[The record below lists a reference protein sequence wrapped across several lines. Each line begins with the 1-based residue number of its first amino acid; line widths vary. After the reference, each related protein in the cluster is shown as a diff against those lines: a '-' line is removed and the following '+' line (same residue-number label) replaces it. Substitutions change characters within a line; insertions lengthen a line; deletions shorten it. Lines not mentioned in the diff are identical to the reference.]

1 MAFRCARAFVRKDLR
16 LGRLSQRRSEAARAS
31 RTVAVRGS
39 GFAKRAGGGLET
51 PPAVPHLKPMPRQVL
66 ILNGPNLNLLGRRE
80 PDVYG
85 RATLADV
92 EAMCRD
98 EAGRLGLDVECRQSN
113 SEGELV
119 TWIQEVPG
127 RFGGLVL
134 NAGAYSHTS
143 IALLDALRALDE
155 PLIEVH
161 LSNIYRRET
170 FRQHSYV
177 SLAAK
182 GVICGFGPQGYLLA
196 LRALAA
202 MWDNAQ

>member
-1 MAFRCARAFVRKDLR
+1 MA
-16 LGRLSQRRSEAARAS
+16 RRI
-31 RTVAVRGS
+31 
-39 GFAKRAGGGLET
+39 
-51 PPAVPHLKPMPRQVL
+51 L

-80 PDVYG
+80 PSVYG
-85 RATLADV
+85 RATLADI
-92 EAMCRD
+92 EARCRA
-98 EAGRLGLDVECRQSN
+98 EASRLGMEVECRQSN

-119 TWIQEVPG
+119 TWIQEIPG
-127 RFGGLVL
+127 MFAGLVL

-143 IALLDALRALDE
+143 IALLDALRAVDE

-182 GVICGFGPQGYLLA
+182 GVICGFGPEGYVMA

-202 MWDNAQ
+202 MWDDAQ